1 MSISSNLEGLL
12 QTLDRAAARSGRPS
26 DAVALMAVVKGHPLA
41 EIRQVHEAGQRLMG
55 LNRIQEATD
64 KIPRLPGDI
73 AWHMIGHIQ
82 TNKARLVP
90 RLFRMAHS
98 VDSLRLAQA
107 LDKAWKAM
115 LEEEAE
121 AAATATATAERFDI
135 LLEVNVT
142 GEGSKFGLAPE
153 TVESCL
159 RQIVALEGLRVRG
172 LMTMAPLSDDPEQ
185 ARPCFRALREMRD
198 RLRDLALENA
208 PMDHLSMGMSGDF
221 EVAIEEGATIVR
233 VGSAIFEP
241 QGVHQP

>member
-1 MSISSNLEGLL
+1 MSIANNLEGLS
-12 QTLDRAAARSGRPS
+12 QAVERAAARSERPPE
-26 DAVALMAVVKGHPLA
+26 AVALMAVVKGHPLA
-41 EIRQVHEAGQRLMG
+41 EIRQVYEAGHRFMG

-115 LEEEAE
+115 LDEESDTPAP
-121 AAATATATAERFDI
+121 AGGRFDI
-135 LLEVNVT
+135 LLEVNVS
-142 GEGSKFGLAPE
+142 GEASKFGLAPDAAE
-153 TVESCL
+153 TCL
-159 RQIVALEGLRVRG
+159 RQIVALNGLRIRG
-172 LMTMAPLSDDPEQ
+172 LMTMAPYTDEPEQ
-185 ARPCFRALREMRD
+185 TRPVFRALSQLRD

-208 PMDHLSMGMSGDF
+208 PLDHLSMGMSNDF

-233 VGSAIFEP
+233 VGSAIFAP
-241 QGVHQP
+241 QGAQSP